1 MKQEQSDT
9 FEKSWEPK
17 QFLKIKYRNKNV
29 KENYRKFKD
38 RNYIN
43 LKKIKE
49 QSRQANIWVTVFLEM
64 EKKENQ
70 GEQKETT
77 QEKFSEG

>member
-1 MKQEQSDT
+1 
-9 FEKSWEPK
+9 
-17 QFLKIKYRNKNV
+17 V

-64 EKKENQ
+64 EKKENK